1 MVMVCADST
10 EEVRSGGSANWR
22 ANNPGN
28 LESGEFSAAN
38 GQIGSL
44 HVPHHV
50 DAVFPDMLTG
60 WNALVSRLGTDG
72 YGVDY
77 PDKTLDQAMNV
88 FAPPFQNNTAAY
100 IAFLH
105 TLTGLSGSERLGDV
119 SASQLSGLASAIFR
133 YEGAKVGTVTYRP
146 WQ

>member
-1 MVMVCADST
+1 MVCADST

-28 LESGEFSAAN
+28 LSSGRFTSAN
-38 GQIGSL
+38 GQVGKL
-44 HVPHHV
+44 HVPGHV

-60 WNALVSRLGTDG
+60 WNALVTRLSTNG

-77 PDKTLDQAMNV
+77 PGMTLDQAMYV
-88 FAPPFQNNTAAY
+88 FAPKFQNNTENY
-100 IAFLH
+100 IAFIH
-105 TLTGLSGSERLGDV
+105 AITGLSGSEHLGDL
-119 SASQLSGLASAIFR
+119 SPSQLSGLASAIFR

-146 WQ
+146 WH

>member
-1 MVMVCADST
+1 MVCADRT

-28 LESGEFSAAN
+28 LASGGFTAAN
-38 GQIGSL
+38 GQVGSL
-44 HVPHHV
+44 DVPGHV

-60 WNALVSRLGTDG
+60 WNALVSRLSTNG

-77 PDKTLDQAMNV
+77 PDKTLDQAMYA

-100 IAFLH
+100 IAFVH
-105 TLTGLSGSERLGDV
+105 TLTGLGGTERLGDF
-119 SASQLSGLASAIFR
+119 SSSQLSALASAIFR